1 LQRCNTIPLLII
13 ITLIVLYIIDKAM
26 KVRVPLNEEM
36 AGQDKIEFDEE
47 AYLE

>member
-1 LQRCNTIPLLII
+1 
-13 ITLIVLYIIDKAM
+13 M